1 MCHTYFHGI
10 GCAHEIMAVPRL
22 ALGICWTVYGLVC
35 PWKQTQTVRRWEDTG
50 DLLTHERKDEL
61 NCCKQECNW
70 HYNQPIVIVK
80 CHNHN
85 QDVYVQRIFSVK
97 VPGDKVQPGVPK
109 SLLQILC
116 SGQFIFSYFLFLKV
130 KILFECGICINS
142 CVQNLRKLQ
151 PR

>member
-35 PWKQTQTVRRWEDTG
+35 PWKRTQTVRIQVTYWHTK
-50 DLLTHERKDEL
+50 RKDEL
-61 NCCKQECNW
+61 DCCKQECNW

-85 QDVYVQRIFSVK
+85 RDVYAQRILSVK
-97 VPGDKVQPGVPK
+97 VPGVKIQPGVPK

-116 SGQFIFSYFLFLKV
+116 LGQFIFSYFLFLKV

-142 CVQNLRKLQ
+142 CVQNQRKLQ